1 MAAQYS
7 EGAKSNNCHETALSN
22 FGNVIITNT
31 GKSPNINDH
40 ATANHDDKTYATYPT
55 AMEKFTS
62 CRFRLCYILLVAF
75 ALQLTVQNG
84 MAFALVCMTR
94 GNAGHP
100 ITKGDNST
108 YATNSSMIWTNG
120 SEYKYPD
127 FNEAGNGTIFQKPE
141 FDWDSETQGLILSS
155 AFYTGIVSPII
166 GSALSRRFGPKNVIF
181 IGLFVGGLSSL
192 LIPTAA
198 RASVYAVVVLRLLIG
213 FFLNLIVPATQDLW
227 AQWAPVQDKPQLLAF
242 TYAGYNI
249 ANIITFAASGYL
261 CTIPIDNGW
270 PFIFYVFGGL
280 AVLWSGLWLL
290 TVHETPESHPAISQQ
305 ELQHI
310 ARHRQGVDAGKK
322 AEIPWRCLL
331 TSPPVWAFIVI
342 FFCHFWNASLLFSY
356 LPTYMSTVL
365 LFDVEQN
372 GLLSAV
378 PYITRFCGI
387 LSWTTL
393 SSHLS
398 ERFSVTRARK
408 TVQTLG
414 FVAAALLTI
423 GIILTPVSQRTVSV
437 VLFAGLTF
445 SQSSTV
451 AGALVT
457 TLDMAPQF
465 ASVITALGTAGA
477 VVAQMLSPL
486 TASYIIVDRTKEQWN
501 IAFYLTVGIYL
512 FAIIVFL
519 IFGNGELQPWADNS
533 RKGKTEELKEVH
545 LNRAYNTD
553 TPPESEPEEKRGFGS
568 EITVT
573 HL

>member
-7 EGAKSNNCHETALSN
+7 EDAKSNNSHKTALSN
-22 FGNVIITNT
+22 YGNVIITNN

-40 ATANHDDKTYATYPT
+40 ATSIHDDNTYATYPT
-55 AMEKFTS
+55 AMEKYTS

-100 ITKGDNST
+100 TTKGDNST

-120 SEYKYPD
+120 SDYKYPD
-127 FNEAGNGTIFQKPE
+127 FNEAGNGTIFQ
-141 FDWDSETQGLILSS
+141 
-155 AFYTGIVSPII
+155 
-166 GSALSRRFGPKNVIF
+166 
-181 IGLFVGGLSSL
+181 
-192 LIPTAA
+192 
-198 RASVYAVVVLRLLIG
+198 
-213 FFLNLIVPATQDLW
+213 NLIVPATQDLW

-270 PFIFYVFGGL
+270 PFIFYVFGCL

-398 ERFSVTRARK
+398 ERFSVTTARK

-423 GIILTPVSQRTVSV
+423 VIILIPVSQRTVSV

-465 ASVITALGTAGA
+465 ASVITALGTAVA

-533 RKGKTEELKEVH
+533 CKGKTEELKEVH
-545 LNRAYNTD
+545 LNRAYKTD